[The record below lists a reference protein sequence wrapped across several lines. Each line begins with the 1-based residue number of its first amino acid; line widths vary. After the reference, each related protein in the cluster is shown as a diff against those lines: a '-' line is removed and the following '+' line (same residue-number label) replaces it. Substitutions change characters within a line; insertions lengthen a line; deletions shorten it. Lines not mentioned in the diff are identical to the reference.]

1 MFNSSSNLCDCFSLS
16 ISVGALYIRK
26 YFNEDSKQAANSLV
40 RNIHDEFLR
49 TLKTVPWMD
58 EASRAVAI
66 EKANKIDYHIAYP
79 SELVDNKKLEEYYN
93 SLELETD
100 SLLHNVLR
108 IRNFKTEHVISK
120 LRKPV
125 NKTDWEAHSMPSVVN
140 AFYSLLENSVRK
152 FSS

>member
-1 MFNSSSNLCDCFSLS
+1 M
-16 ISVGALYIRK
+16 RK
-26 YFNEDSKQAANSLV
+26 YFNEDSKIAASSLV

-58 EASRAVAI
+58 ESSRAVAI

-79 SELVDNKKLEEYYN
+79 SELVDTNKLEEYYN
-93 SLELETD
+93 GLELETN

-108 IRNFKTEHVISK
+108 ISNFKADHQISK

-125 NKTDWEAHSMPSVVN
+125 NKTDWETHSMPSVVN
-140 AFYSLLENSVRK
+140 GFYSLLENSVRK
-152 FSS
+152 LTS